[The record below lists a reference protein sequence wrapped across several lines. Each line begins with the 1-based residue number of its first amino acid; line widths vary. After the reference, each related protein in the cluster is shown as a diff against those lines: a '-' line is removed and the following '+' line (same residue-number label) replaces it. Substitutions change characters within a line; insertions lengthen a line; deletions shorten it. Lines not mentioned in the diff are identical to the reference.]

1 MIFHRYLPSRS
12 IILPYVFHTMDG
24 PERSWVRPGTPS
36 THMGRATGWC
46 SQSAPWQT
54 GWVGWCWMFFA
65 SPKTIEKKYPILK
78 NKIKILFYNCGKLLF
93 HLFGDYILCVKSPW
107 IRAFFM
113 VVLPQVRQPQLAKRG
128 DICGDPRC
136 LRKGAWIESRGL
148 GHGRD
153 LATWLWKSS
162 EIPKDWLVYW

>member
-93 HLFGDYILCVKSPW
+93 HLFGDYHTLRKKPLNQG
-107 IRAFFM
+107 FFHGRFASGPTAAISEKGRHLRWSA
-113 VVLPQVRQPQLAKRG
+113 VLAKRG
-128 DICGDPRC
+128 MDRVTG
-136 LRKGAWIESRGL
+136 LGAWEG
-148 GHGRD
+148 
-153 LATWLWKSS
+153 SS
-162 EIPKDWLVYW
+162 NMALKIIGNPQR